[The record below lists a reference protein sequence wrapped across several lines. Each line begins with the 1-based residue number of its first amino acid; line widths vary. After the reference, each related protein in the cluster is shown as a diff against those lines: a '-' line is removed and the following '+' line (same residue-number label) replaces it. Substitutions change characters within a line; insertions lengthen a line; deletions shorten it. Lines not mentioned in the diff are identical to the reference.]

1 MLAHSVWRLATFNS
15 GDFSRFDEIVLETT
29 PVTDSGDAAGT
40 LP

>member
-1 MLAHSVWRLATFNS
+1 MADGIWVVRYAGKRYMTT
-15 GDFSRFDEIVLETT
+15 FDEIVLETT